1 MTLKNWDTNDDFC
14 LKKIDVQK
22 IVFKSNFTELV
33 IFENISI
40 VKLILTEITVR
51 NDSGNYEIEFKT
63 QFMWKL

>member
-1 MTLKNWDTNDDFC
+1 MALKNWDANNAFC
-14 LKKIDVQK
+14 LKKIDVKK

-51 NDSGNYEIEFKT
+51 NDSGNHEIEFET
-63 QFMWKL
+63 HFILKL